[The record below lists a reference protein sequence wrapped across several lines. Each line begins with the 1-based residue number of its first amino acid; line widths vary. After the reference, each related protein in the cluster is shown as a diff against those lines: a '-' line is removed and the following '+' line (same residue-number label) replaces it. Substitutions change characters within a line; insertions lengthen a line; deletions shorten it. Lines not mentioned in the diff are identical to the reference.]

1 MTNIYNKNVMNK
13 FGQIKSNIES
23 LMTKSYGKN
32 SFKTNMKSFK
42 NHVIENEKLAEAYF
56 LYDELSKK
64 KGLSKEIVDDY
75 VNECIETIKDILT
88 TEDKKIKEI
97 NMWVSEGLKN
107 DSDNN
112 YTDIDTVVY
121 NNSVRNLEEVLEC
134 KNNIKKLLGE
144 NKEDVKINESVNIPL
159 SSMLKIATN
168 TFNKEYGDI
177 SEEDKKELKALLS
190 LSKTELVEEIV
201 NSKSIVLEKLTEK
214 INESND
220 EDLHEKVNQTINHIN
235 ESEISL
241 TSLYKLKQLE
251 HGL

>member
-1 MTNIYNKNVMNK
+1 MNK

-42 NHVIENEKLAEAYF
+42 SHIIENEKLAKAYF

-64 KGLSKEIVDDY
+64 KGLSKDIVDDY
-75 VNECIETIKDILT
+75 VNECVETIKGILT
-88 TEDKKIKEI
+88 TESAKLKEV
-97 NMWVSEGLKN
+97 NMWVSEGLKT

-112 YTDIDTVVY
+112 YTNIDTVVY
-121 NNSVRNLEEVLEC
+121 GTSIKNLEKVLEC
-134 KNNIKKLLGE
+134 KNTIKKLLGE
-144 NKEDVKINESVNIPL
+144 TEEVTKVTESVNIPL

-168 TFNKEYGDI
+168 TFNREYGDI
-177 SEEDKKELKALLS
+177 SEEEKKELKNLLS
-190 LSKTELVEEIV
+190 LSKTELTEEITI
-201 NSKSIVLEKLTEK
+201 SKGVVLKKLTEK
-214 INESND
+214 VNESND
-220 EDLHEKVNQTINHIN
+220 EDLNNRVNETINRIN